1 MAHPQMSDSA
11 ETTNSAP
18 LIVSEKDLQERLARV
33 KGFVIDMDGTLV
45 LGDSRNTGLRALP
58 GAADFIAYLAANGIP
73 FTALTNGT
81 VRPPRAYVPKLRD
94 AGLVLDEKNVM
105 TPSSVA
111 ADYLSRRKF
120 RRVMVLGGEGVSAPL
135 AEAGLEIVRPPV
147 YEGVDAVY
155 VGWFREFTMDDIEA
169 ACEAIW
175 AGAKL
180 FTASFAPFF
189 ATANG
194 RTLGSSR
201 AIIGGISSIT
211 GRRAKILGKPSLEA
225 LRCASRRLGLAP
237 EEVAVIGDD
246 PELEP
251 GMARQGGAFGVGVTT
266 GIAKH
271 ADFAA
276 MPPSRAAHLV
286 VENIGEFLRL
296 YRKHAGSRPR

>member
-1 MAHPQMSDSA
+1 
-11 ETTNSAP
+11 
-18 LIVSEKDLQERLARV
+18 
-33 KGFVIDMDGTLV
+33 
-45 LGDSRNTGLRALP
+45 
-58 GAADFIAYLAANGIP
+58 
-73 FTALTNGT
+73 
-81 VRPPRAYVPKLRD
+81 
-94 AGLVLDEKNVM
+94 M

-120 RRVMVLGGEGVSAPL
+120 RRVMVLGGEGVSQPL

-194 RTLGSSR
+194 RTLGTSR
-201 AIIGGISSIT
+201 AIVGGITSIT

-251 GMARQGGAFGVGVTT
+251 AMARLGGAFGVGVTT

-271 ADFAA
+271 PDFAA
-276 MPPSRAAHLV
+276 MPASRAAHLV
-286 VENIGEFLRL
+286 VDDIGEFLRV
-296 YRKHAGSRPR
+296 YKANA

>member
-1 MAHPQMSDSA
+1 MAHLPMSDST
-11 ETTNSAP
+11 ETTKSAP
-18 LIVSEKDLQERLARV
+18 PIVSEKDLQERLARV
-33 KGFVIDMDGTLV
+33 KGFIIDMDGTLV
-45 LGDSRNTGLRALP
+45 LGDSRNAGLRALP
-58 GAADFIAYLAANGIP
+58 GAVDFLAYLTAQNIP
-73 FTALTNGT
+73 FVSLTNGT
-81 VRPPRAYVPKLRD
+81 VRPPRAYVPKMRD
-94 AGLVLDEKNVM
+94 VGLIVEEKSVM

-111 ADYLSRRKF
+111 ADYLARRKF

-201 AIIGGISSIT
+201 AIIGGITSIT
-211 GRRAKILGKPSLEA
+211 GCRAKILGKPSLEA

-251 GMARQGGAFGVGVTT
+251 GMARHGGAFGVGVTT

-276 MPPSRAAHLV
+276 MPPSRAAHMV
-286 VENIGEFLRL
+286 VENIGEFLRI
-296 YRKHAGSRPR
+296 YRAHTESSPR

>member
-1 MAHPQMSDSA
+1 MSDGA
-11 ETTNSAP
+11 EITCPAAP
-18 LIVSEKDLQERLARV
+18 TASEADLKARLTHV

-45 LGDSRNTGLRALP
+45 LGDSRNQGLRALP
-58 GAADFIAYLAANGIP
+58 GAAEFLAYLTDRDIP
-73 FTALTNGT
+73 FVTLTNGT
-81 VRPPRAYVPKLRD
+81 VRPPRAYVPKLGA
-94 AGLVLDEKNVM
+94 AGLILAEENVM

-111 ADYLSRRKF
+111 AEYLCRRKF

-135 AEAGLEIVRPPV
+135 AEAGLEIVRPPDF
-147 YEGVDAVY
+147 EGVNAVY

-194 RTLGSSR
+194 RTLGTSR
-201 AIIGGISSIT
+201 AIVGGITSIT
-211 GRRAKILGKPSLEA
+211 GRRAKILGKPSQEA
-225 LRCASRRLGLAP
+225 LRCASRRLGLVP

-251 GMARQGGAFGVGVTT
+251 AMARLGGAFGVGVTT

-276 MPPSRAAHLV
+276 MPPARAAHLV
-286 VENIGEFLRL
+286 VDDIGAFLRV
-296 YRKHAGSRPR
+296 YRRHMDSAAR

>member
-1 MAHPQMSDSA
+1 MPHQPMSDSA
-11 ETTNSAP
+11 ETTKPAP
-18 LIVSEKDLQERLARV
+18 PAVSDQKLKERLARV

-45 LGDSRNTGLRALP
+45 LGDSRNQGLRALP
-58 GAADFIAYLAANGIP
+58 GAPEFLTHLTANNIP
-73 FTALTNGT
+73 FVALTNGT
-81 VRPPRAYVPKLRD
+81 VRPPRAYIPKLRD
-94 AGLVLDEKNVM
+94 AGLIVEEKNVM

-135 AEAGLEIVRPPV
+135 EEAGLEIVRPPV

-169 ACEAIW
+169 ACGAIW

-180 FTASFAPFF
+180 FTASLAPFF

-194 RTLGSSR
+194 RTLGTSR
-201 AIIGGISSIT
+201 AIIGGITSIT

-251 GMARQGGAFGVGVTT
+251 GMARLGGAFGVGVTT

-276 MPPSRAAHLV
+276 IPPPRAAHLV
-286 VENIGEFLRL
+286 VDNVGEFLRL
-296 YRKHAGSRPR
+296 YKAHAQFGPH

>member
-1 MAHPQMSDSA
+1 MPLRQMSDTS
-11 ETTNSAP
+11 ETTKTTPPILSGND
-18 LIVSEKDLQERLARV
+18 VRERLARV

-45 LGDSRNTGLRALP
+45 LGDARNQGLRALP
-58 GAADFIAYLAANGIP
+58 GASEFVAHLTANDIP
-73 FTALTNGT
+73 FVALTNGT
-81 VRPPRAYVPKLRD
+81 VRPPRAYIPKLRD
-94 AGLVLDEKNVM
+94 AGLILEERNVM

-135 AEAGLEIVRPPV
+135 EEAGIEIVRPPV
-147 YEGVDAVY
+147 HEGVDAVY
-155 VGWFREFTMDDIEA
+155 VGWFREFTMEDIEA

-189 ATANG
+189 ATAHG
-194 RTLGSSR
+194 RTLGTSR
-201 AIIGGISSIT
+201 AIIGGITSIT
-211 GRRAKILGKPSLEA
+211 GRRAKILGKPSQEA

-237 EEVAVIGDD
+237 KDVAVIGDD

-251 GMARQGGAFGVGVTT
+251 AMARLGGAFGIGVTT
-266 GIAKH
+266 GVAKY

-276 MPPSRAAHLV
+276 IPAPRTADLV
-286 VENIGEFLRL
+286 VDNVGEFLRF
-296 YRKHAGSRPR
+296 YKAQS